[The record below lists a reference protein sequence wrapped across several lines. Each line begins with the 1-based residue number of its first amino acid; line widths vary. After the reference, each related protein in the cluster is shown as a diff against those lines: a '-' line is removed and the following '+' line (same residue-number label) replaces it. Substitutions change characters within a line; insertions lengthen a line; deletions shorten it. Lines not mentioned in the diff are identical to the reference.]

1 MRLQGMPAPCVAL
14 LGLGATAPM
23 NVKAAAK
30 KTALSALEMYNP
42 DTKVGFRLRGRLSP
56 LRAMK
61 QLRILILRVWHGAT
75 GSLNDGRIQNPS
87 NPSGI
92 VPLSNFVLRG
102 FGFVHHSIAIL
113 DHEVPNLSLTIRNF
127 FIAVSPPLGPVCLWE
142 QEPSGSFGSGLPVH
156 LRGAGNGKG
165 AERRAR
171 PAPRCIPWDPRRES
185 CSGQCTTHTCLPYRL
200 IEKPPLICCIAHEII
215 TS

>member
-1 MRLQGMPAPCVAL
+1 LKSKQNNGNCQVLLKIYLIMRLQGMPAPCVAL

-75 GSLNDGRIQNPS
+75 EN
-87 NPSGI
+87 
-92 VPLSNFVLRG
+92 
-102 FGFVHHSIAIL
+102 
-113 DHEVPNLSLTIRNF
+113 
-127 FIAVSPPLGPVCLWE
+127 GP
-142 QEPSGSFGSGLPVH
+142 
-156 LRGAGNGKG
+156 
-165 AERRAR
+165 
-171 PAPRCIPWDPRRES
+171 
-185 CSGQCTTHTCLPYRL
+185 
-200 IEKPPLICCIAHEII
+200 
-215 TS
+215 